1 MQLFNQR
8 KPFRAGFFI
17 RNLFFLIKKW
27 LKMSKN
33 TENSIEDGRTQI
45 SENKAE
51 TKNEITTMP
60 NSKEN
65 NR

>member
-1 MQLFNQR
+1 
-8 KPFRAGFFI
+8 
-17 RNLFFLIKKW
+17 
-27 LKMSKN
+27 MSKN